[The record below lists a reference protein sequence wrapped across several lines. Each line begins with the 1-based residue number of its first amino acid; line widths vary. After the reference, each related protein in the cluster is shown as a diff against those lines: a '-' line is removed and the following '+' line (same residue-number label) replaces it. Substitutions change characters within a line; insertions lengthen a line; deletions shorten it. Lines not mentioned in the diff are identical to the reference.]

1 MTSRPAWRRRRSTE
15 PETEADATA
24 GTGPDAAADTG
35 PDGPADSRA
44 DSQSDPRPRAQADTE
59 AVEAGA
65 DAGSGGETG
74 SAPAASDGT
83 EAASQES
90 AGRSSAREGGLGR
103 ALGLTLAST
112 LVWGVAHLSTGRRRP
127 GTALVVLFV
136 ALGAGA
142 LAWYLVYRPSL
153 IRLAVRPDLL
163 QTAAG
168 GMLLVGL
175 FWLCVIIRSYQITR
189 PAEMSVPAHAAGA
202 LSVAVLCFAVAVPVS
217 WAAHTTYVA
226 RSTLTSIFHAGG
238 TEGAKQINTDDPW
251 NGQSRVN
258 VLLLG
263 SDSAYDRE
271 GTRTDS
277 MTVASVDTRTGE
289 TVLLGV
295 PRNLE
300 HFPMPAGPARDRFP
314 DGFTGDGPET
324 PGLLNEVFQYA
335 EDHPDMVPGVAKNHR
350 GPTLLKQTIEGIL
363 HQHIDYYIMVDM
375 FGFADI
381 VEAMGGVKVKI
392 TEPIPY
398 GRDGGV
404 LQPGERV
411 LHGKE
416 ALWYGRSRNDSDDY
430 ARMGRQKCLLRSIA
444 RQADPTTVLS
454 RFDKLASATKR
465 AISTDIPQELLPD
478 LVKLSEKVKDGAQ
491 ISTLAFVPPLVSTG
505 NPDFALI
512 RRLAAKAMNPPPA
525 PSPSASPKTSP
536 KASGAGSPG
545 AGATPAGA
553 GSPSGTASGGPSKSP
568 EAPETPGGSSSPG
581 AENAKPIS
589 LD

>member
-1 MTSRPAWRRRRSTE
+1 MTSRPARRRRRTTE
-15 PETEADATA
+15 PGAE
-24 GTGPDAAADTG
+24 P
-35 PDGPADSRA
+35 
-44 DSQSDPRPRAQADTE
+44 
-59 AVEAGA
+59 EAGSA
-65 DAGSGGETG
+65 SEPASG
-74 SAPAASDGT
+74 
-83 EAASQES
+83 EAAE
-90 AGRSSAREGGLGR
+90 RSGSEGGLPR

-112 LVWGVAHLSTGRRRP
+112 LVWGVAHLCTGRRKL
-127 GTALVVLFV
+127 GTALVVVFV
-136 ALGAGA
+136 ALLAA
-142 LAWYLVYRPSL
+142 LTAWYLIYRPDL
-153 IRLAVRPDLL
+153 LHLAVRPDLL
-163 QTAAG
+163 QAAAG
-168 GMLLVGL
+168 GMVLVGL
-175 FWLCVIIRSYQITR
+175 AWLCVIIRSYQITR
-189 PAEMSVPAHAAGA
+189 PSGQSIPMQAVGGLVVAA
-202 LSVAVLCFAVAVPVS
+202 LCLGVAVPVS
-217 WAAHTTYVA
+217 WAARTTYVA
-226 RSTLTSIFHAGG
+226 RTTLTSIFHEGG
-238 TEGAKQINTDDPW
+238 TNGTKQIDTKDPW

-300 HFPMPAGPARDRFP
+300 HFQMPPGPARDRFP
-314 DGFTGDGPET
+314 DGFTGDGPLT

-363 HQHIDYYIMVDM
+363 RQHIDYYIMVDM

-381 VEAMGGVKVKI
+381 VDAMGGVKVKI

-404 LQPGERV
+404 LQPGERT

-444 RQADPTTVLS
+444 RQADPTTVLT
-454 RFDKLASATKR
+454 RFDKLAAATKR
-465 AISTDIPQELLPD
+465 AISTDIPQELLPS

-491 ISTLAFVPPLVSTG
+491 ISTLAFVPPLIYTG

-512 RRLAAKAMNPPPA
+512 RRLAAKAMS
-525 PSPSASPKTSP
+525 PSPSPTASGSPSPSGSASP
-536 KASGAGSPG
+536 SGAAAPSGTPSSGGPSGSPSG
-545 AGATPAGA
+545 SRS
-553 GSPSGTASGGPSKSP
+553 GSPSGTPSDSPSGD
-568 EAPETPGGSSSPG
+568 ASPG
-581 AENAKPIS
+581 ATGSGASGQDKTKPIS
-589 LD
+589 LDSLCPS

>member
-1 MTSRPAWRRRRSTE
+1 
-15 PETEADATA
+15 
-24 GTGPDAAADTG
+24 
-35 PDGPADSRA
+35 
-44 DSQSDPRPRAQADTE
+44 
-59 AVEAGA
+59 
-65 DAGSGGETG
+65 
-74 SAPAASDGT
+74 
-83 EAASQES
+83 
-90 AGRSSAREGGLGR
+90 
-103 ALGLTLAST
+103 ST
-112 LVWGVAHLSTGRRRP
+112 LVWGVAHLSTGRRRL

-136 ALGAGA
+136 ALGAGL
-142 LAWYLVYRPSL
+142 LAWYLIYRPSL

-189 PAEMSVPAHAAGA
+189 PDQMSIPAHAVGA
-202 LSVAVLCFAVAVPVS
+202 VAVAVLCFAVAVPVS

-238 TEGAKQINTDDPW
+238 TEGAKQIDTSDPW

-277 MTVASVDTRTGE
+277 MTVASVDTHTGE

-300 HFPMPAGPARDRFP
+300 HFPMPPGPARDRFP

-363 HQHIDYYIMVDM
+363 HQRVDYYIMVDM

-381 VEAMGGVKVKI
+381 VDAMGGVKVKI

-404 LQPGERV
+404 LQPGERT

-444 RQADPTTVLS
+444 RQADPTTVLT

-478 LVKLSEKVKDGAQ
+478 LMKLSEKVKDGAQ
-491 ISTLAFVPPLVSTG
+491 ISTLAFVPPLISTG

-512 RRLAAKAMNPPPA
+512 RRLAAKAMTPPA
-525 PSPSASPKTSP
+525 SASPSSSP
-536 KASGAGSPG
+536 SPTASGAASPTG
-545 AGATPAGA
+545 PATPAGA
-553 GSPSGTASGGPSKSP
+553 ASPSDGPTGSPSGDPT
-568 EAPETPGGSSSPG
+568 ETPGGSDPSG
-581 AENAKPIS
+581 HETAKPIS
-589 LD
+589 LDSLCPS